1 MDWAAAAAAAVEWEA
16 RGARVWAV
24 AETARAAGVRG
35 VVAGGAVEAQLGDS
49 SGTGSRQRRSQA

>member
-1 MDWAAAAAAAVEWEA
+1 VEWEA